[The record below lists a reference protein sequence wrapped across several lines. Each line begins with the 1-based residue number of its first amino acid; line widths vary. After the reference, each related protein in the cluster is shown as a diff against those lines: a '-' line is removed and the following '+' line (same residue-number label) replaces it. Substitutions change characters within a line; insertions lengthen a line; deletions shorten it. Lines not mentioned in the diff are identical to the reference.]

1 VVVNGRVHIEGMIEE
16 NELLRQVALAVN
28 RNP

>member
-1 VVVNGRVHIEGMIEE
+1 VNGRVHIEGMIEE